1 MKINRDNV
9 KWAARMASILL
20 VVAVAEALVG
30 MFARKPL
37 PWVAI
42 IPALLPLLVS
52 VFVILPMIR
61 KKMTTRRRG

>member
-20 VVAVAEALVG
+20 VVAVADGLVG
-30 MFARKPL
+30 GFMRRPF

-42 IPALLPLLVS
+42 IPGFMPLLVC
-52 VFVILPMIR
+52 VFVIIPMIR
-61 KKMTTRRRG
+61 AEKDEHS